1 MVCVTSKLTWLVSG
15 KKVSINPDKIV
26 TIKNRPEP
34 KNAKQVQQ
42 ALGLFNFYRRFIDKF
57 AEKSKPLYKLIQK
70 DVKFEWTEECSAA
83 YKYFVT
89 CITSEPAMAQP
100 QLGQPFI
107 VYSDGSKFA
116 VGGVLAQIINGVEHI
131 IEYASRLLK
140 GPELN
145 YGIIDI
151 ECLAIVFL
159 IRKWHHYFYG
169 VNFTLY
175 TDHKALSQ
183 LMTIKDYV
191 GRLGRQALLLQEYTF
206 TIKYLPGEENS
217 AADITSR
224 PAKYALAVSQKDKS
238 QELSSKEIISYKNE
252 QIDPYD
258 DLPLI
263 HYLKT
268 GNFLT

>member
-1 MVCVTSKLTWLVSG
+1 MVCNPSKFTWLQVSG
-15 KKVSINPDKIV
+15 QKVSINPDKIV

-57 AEKSKPLYKLIQK
+57 AEKSKSLYKLIQK
-70 DVKFEWTEECSAA
+70 DVKFEWTDECSAA
-83 YKYFVT
+83 YNYFIT

-100 QLGQPFI
+100 QLGKPFI

-116 VGGVLAQIINGVEHI
+116 VGGVLAQVINGVEHI

-145 YGIIDI
+145 YGISDI
-151 ECLAIVFL
+151 ECLAVVFL
-159 IRKWHHYFYG
+159 IRKWHHYLYG

-183 LMTIKDYV
+183 LMTMKDYV

-224 PAKYALAVSQKDKS
+224 PAKYALAVAKKR
-238 QELSSKEIISYKNE
+238 
-252 QIDPYD
+252 
-258 DLPLI
+258 
-263 HYLKT
+263 
-268 GNFLT
+268 